1 MIIMDDT
8 LVVIPCAGI
17 GSRMG
22 LPYAKELIN
31 LKDDSFFPV
40 IESCINEVIHSGL
53 KRICFIINHNKTDL
67 LKFLGDGNRYGLKF
81 SYVIQESPM
90 SLPHALQKA
99 TKNYEKCNILFLM
112 PDSVYKPKGAV
123 SYFIEN
129 VDLSAIVNLG
139 LFRTNNPQKFAM
151 VDFSKDNIVTF
162 AEEKNPMS
170 KLEWMWGMVF
180 WNKEF
185 TDHLN
190 SLNLE
195 FRLENGREQ
204 TLSQVMGVFISNK
217 EVHAVKLI
225 NYNYYDLGTWDDYR
239 LYKQNYNS

>member
-1 MIIMDDT
+1 
-8 LVVIPCAGI
+8 
-17 GSRMG
+17 
-22 LPYAKELIN
+22 
-31 LKDDSFFPV
+31 
-40 IESCINEVIHSGL
+40 
-53 KRICFIINHNKTDL
+53 
-67 LKFLGDGNRYGLKF
+67 
-81 SYVIQESPM
+81 
-90 SLPHALQKA
+90 
-99 TKNYEKCNILFLM
+99 M